1 MSDICIRVTRHNRP
15 TAGYPVLIEALTEQG
30 RRWFSDHGYPASGI
44 ACGHSVADEVVAQI
58 KLDNLTIEE
67 N

>member
-1 MSDICIRVTRHNRP
+1 MSDICIRVTRHDRL

-30 RRWFSDHGYPASGI
+30 RRWFSDHGYPANGI
-44 ACGHSVADEVVAQI
+44 ACGYDVAEEVVTQI
-58 KLDNLTIEE
+58 KMDNLTFEE